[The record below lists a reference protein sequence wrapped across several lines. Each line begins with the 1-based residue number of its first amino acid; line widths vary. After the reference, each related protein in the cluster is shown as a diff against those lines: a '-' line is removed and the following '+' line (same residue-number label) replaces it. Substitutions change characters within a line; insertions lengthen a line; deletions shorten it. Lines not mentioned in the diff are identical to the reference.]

1 MAHRSRSS
9 MCQILAHLEPL
20 CGLNNNSLFLTIAS
34 NSCPAFQCSLWIS
47 SGGIVTIHFEYSTPS
62 TSRLNLFCSFNYFKY
77 IFITNKLRYLNVYII
92 RYLIEYMNCDRMDAG
107 KKIFENT
114 NVQIL
119 RLDDHHYTVKSQT
132 TNRKYDVISTES
144 GFICNCPDHMFR
156 KICCKHIHGVEFSIK
171 FRAEVRE
178 RNKVVIE
185 QIDCSNCP
193 KCKSDNIVK
202 HGIRKNKSGNLQRY
216 SCKDCNKWFV
226 FNIGFENMKTNPKAI
241 TSAMQL
247 YFTGESLRNVQQFLR
262 LQGVSVSH
270 QTVYNW
276 IKKYTKLMETYLN
289 KIIPQVG
296 DTWRADEIYTKV
308 KGNMKYLF
316 ALIDDETRFLI
327 AKEVADRKEGHDASG
342 LFRQAKEK
350 TGKRPKVMITDGL
363 HSYSEAHKKEFWT
376 NKNPRSIHI
385 RHIHLQ
391 GDMNNNKME
400 RFNGEFRD
408 REKVTRGL
416 KKIDSSLISGF
427 QIFHN
432 YIRPHSALKGKT
444 PSEMC
449 GIEIKGENKWLTLI
463 QNSVKENGT

>member
-1 MAHRSRSS
+1 M
-9 MCQILAHLEPL
+9 
-20 CGLNNNSLFLTIAS
+20 
-34 NSCPAFQCSLWIS
+34 
-47 SGGIVTIHFEYSTPS
+47 
-62 TSRLNLFCSFNYFKY
+62 NLFCSFNYY
-77 IFITNKLRYLNVYII
+77 NYVRLSNKLRHLKVYIV
-92 RYLIEYMNCDRMDAG
+92 RCLILYMKKCNREERGRMIA
-107 KKIFENT
+107 ENP

-132 TNRKYDVISTES
+132 TNRKYDVLATES
-144 GFICNCPDHMFR
+144 GFICNCPDHIFR

-178 RNKVVIE
+178 RNKVVIN
-185 QIDCSNCP
+185 QIDCSSCP
-193 KCKSDNIVK
+193 KCKSENIVK

-216 SCKDCNKWFV
+216 SCKDCDKWFV
-226 FNIGFENMKTNPKAI
+226 FNLGFENMKTNPKAI

-262 LQGVSVSH
+262 LQGVEVSH
-270 QTVYNW
+270 QTVYKW
-276 IKKYTKLMETYLN
+276 IKKYTKLMESYLD
-289 KIIPQVG
+289 KIVPQVG

-327 AKEVADRKEGHDASG
+327 AKEIADRKEGHDASG

-363 HSYSEAHKKEFWT
+363 QSYNEAHKKEFWT
-376 NKNPRSIHI
+376 QKNPRTVHI
-385 RHIHLQ
+385 RHIHLK
-391 GDMNNNKME
+391 GDYNNNKME

-416 KKIDSSLISGF
+416 KKDDSPLISGY

-432 YIRPHSALKGKT
+432 YVRPHSALNGKT

-449 GIEIKGENKWLTLI
+449 GIEINGENKWLTLI
-463 QNSVKENGT
+463 QNSVRQNG